1 MMVQMFKLEEEVK
14 NPWRIQ
20 GRKEKG
26 DALHPIQIH
35 LHLILKHH
43 LQNQI
48 LIQVHLVMEGIRKG
62 GGQQKEVSTMG
73 ENRRMDEGR
82 GREGEVIN
90 DQGGNLNG
98 QVYI

>member
-1 MMVQMFKLEEEVK
+1 
-14 NPWRIQ
+14 
-20 GRKEKG
+20 
-26 DALHPIQIH
+26 
-35 LHLILKHH
+35 
-43 LQNQI
+43 
-48 LIQVHLVMEGIRKG
+48 MEGIRKG

-90 DQGGNLNG
+90 EQGGNLNG